1 MRREKYLGLIAAI
14 NDVLEG
20 WPEDK
25 TNVGAI
31 ETLQALGYTVGLI
44 FSSPN
49 LASREYG
56 RLLFLQAIETGA
68 GGTARQGESELTC
81 VELSTTWPAR
91 AGLFYFLVEFDLK

>member
-44 FSSPN
+44 FSSAPN

-81 VELSTTWPAR
+81 VELPTTWPRSRGAF
-91 AGLFYFLVEFDLK
+91 LFPRRI

>member
-56 RLLFLQAIETGA
+56 RLLFYRPSRPGWRNGPT
-68 GGTARQGESELTC
+68 RR
-81 VELSTTWPAR
+81 V
-91 AGLFYFLVEFDLK
+91 